1 MKNSR
6 NFYKSCDSLPIYNF
20 YQILNTGDM
29 SWMHKEHS
37 VDDDPIEFKQKDLEE
52 ASEYWFEIS
61 NAYNEMMGEKT
72 GNTRFKVMAQIS
84 ELIDEHE
91 IVRTLLNY
99 HKFLRSAAIAN
110 EIEKWGY
117 YPFDHEK
124 SEKKLKGIEFR
135 INMIKSKNKDLFPDE
150 EREESQYDIFQ
161 DVILL
166 ENSLDNGIK
175 IDPHTTPVTRWVK
188 MILYNDKKNRDIKQ
202 KLNKDG
208 SN

>member
-1 MKNSR
+1 MKNSKS
-6 NFYKSCDSLPIYNF
+6 FYKSCDSLPIYNF
-20 YQILNTGDM
+20 YQILNTGDL
-29 SWMHKEHS
+29 SWLVKGHS
-37 VDDDPIEFKQKDLEE
+37 IDDDPVKFSP
-52 ASEYWFEIS
+52 SEQEVVADYWFEIT

-99 HKFLRSAAIAN
+99 HKYLKSPSIAN

-124 SEKKLKGIEFR
+124 SEKKLNGIRFR
-135 INMIKSKNKDLFPDE
+135 INMIKSKNPDLFPKEDTE
-150 EREESQYDIFQ
+150 IQQYDIFQ

-175 IDPHTTPVTRWVK
+175 IDPITTPVTRWVK
-188 MILYNDKKNRDIKQ
+188 MLLFNDKKNQELKQ
-202 KLNKDG
+202 KLRKDER
-208 SN
+208 N

>member
-1 MKNSR
+1 MKNSK

-20 YQILNTGDM
+20 YQILNTGEL
-29 SWMHKEHS
+29 SWMCKDYS
-37 VDDDPIEFKQKDLEE
+37 VDDDPIKFSQKELETIG
-52 ASEYWFEIS
+52 EYWFDIS

-99 HKFLRSAAIAN
+99 HKFLRSASVAN

-124 SEKKLKGIEFR
+124 SEKKLKGISFR
-135 INMIKSKNKDLFPDE
+135 INMIKSKNPDLFPE
-150 EREESQYDIFQ
+150 EDTEPQQYDIFQ
-161 DVILL
+161 DFILL

-188 MILYNDKKNRDIKQ
+188 MILFNDKKNRELKQ
-202 KLNKDG
+202 KLNK
-208 SN
+208 NERN